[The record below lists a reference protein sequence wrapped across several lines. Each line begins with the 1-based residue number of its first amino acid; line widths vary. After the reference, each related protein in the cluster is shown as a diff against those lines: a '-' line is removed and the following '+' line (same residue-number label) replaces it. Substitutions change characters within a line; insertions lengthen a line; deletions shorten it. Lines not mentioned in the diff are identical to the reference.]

1 MFDYQSLAALA
12 AIVRDGSFERAAAS
26 LGVTASAV
34 SQRLRALEERMGT
47 VLVVRG
53 QPCTPT
59 EAGAR
64 LCAHVEQVRLLEGE
78 MAGSLPSLAAGAPA
92 ALTIKIAVNAD
103 SLGAWLM
110 PAIAA
115 FAEKTGVLLDLVLD
129 DEEHTAGRLRT
140 GEVLAAVTADPEP
153 VQGCRSI
160 SLGTM
165 SYIAAASPGYA
176 MRYFPQGVD
185 AHCLGKAPVLRFNHK
200 DRLQARW
207 VRQTLGEELDAPTHW
222 VPSTQGFIDAA
233 LAGLGWGMSPLALV
247 TGHLQA
253 GRLVNLWPGR
263 SLDIPLYWQHV
274 RIGKRLLE
282 GLTREVLLA
291 ARPVLRADLRA

>member
-12 AIVRDGSFERAAAS
+12 AIVRDGSFERAATS

-78 MAGSLPSLAAGAPA
+78 MAGSLPSLAAGVPAP
-92 ALTIKIAVNAD
+92 LTIRIAVNAD

-160 SLGTM
+160 PLGTM

-176 MRYFPQGVD
+176 QRYFPRGVD
-185 AHCLGKAPVLRFNHK
+185 AECLGQAPVLRFNHK

-247 TGHLQA
+247 AGHLQA

-291 ARPVLRADLRA
+291 ARPVLRAGLRV